1 MDHGQDI
8 LKSRPLLL
16 LILPGMHKTMEVFLQ
31 KVILMNIQAVTFFVA
46 LHARMAQFEIRP
58 VSGFSDV
65 RNESPGHG
73 DTADIT
79 VLAQSKTF

>member
-1 MDHGQDI
+1 
-8 LKSRPLLL
+8 
-16 LILPGMHKTMEVFLQ
+16 MHKTIEVFLQ

-79 VLAQSKTF
+79 VLAKSKTF